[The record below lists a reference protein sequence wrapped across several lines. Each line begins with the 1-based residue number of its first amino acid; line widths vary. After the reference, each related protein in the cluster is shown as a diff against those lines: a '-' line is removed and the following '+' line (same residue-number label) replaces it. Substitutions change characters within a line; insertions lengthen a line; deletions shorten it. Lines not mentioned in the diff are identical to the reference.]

1 MRLFLCLFRVLTLG
15 IRSILGKMK
24 NRKTSCLKAGGSEKI
39 YKDGEERRG
48 VSYRVGLS
56 TEEGGYKTYCTLW

>member
-1 MRLFLCLFRVLTLG
+1 
-15 IRSILGKMK
+15 MK